1 MLSLYSWCRNA
12 GDPHFFDIALVGTPR
27 RVGSR
32 AMNHIN
38 PMSLLRNLTPSSRK
52 RIRSEIQASDDDEN
66 DHVCSDDEHENN
78 LPKKPEIPVNYPRFI
93 VFKPIYSDQP
103 LTKLSPF
110 AVAKS
115 IQGRFGTVNQVKK
128 MKDGSLLIEASRN
141 IQAKHLL
148 DTHRFLD
155 IDVDADAHH
164 SLNTSKGVIRDYHQD
179 LKDMT
184 DEEIKNELE
193 SQGVSKVSRFIL
205 KKDNKEIKTNTLFLT
220 FDTHKPPEKLKIG
233 YYIANVQPYV
243 PNPLRCFQCQKFG
256 HSKKWCK
263 NQLTCWKCGSE
274 GHDGSDCTSETVC
287 CLNCKGDHYAS
298 SKSCPV
304 WIQEKEIQ
312 RVKTEKS
319 LSYGE
324 ARKLVTSSS
333 SSPSVTTSYA
343 SAAKSATKKVSVD
356 CQTPAFWI
364 GPQPSLLEASFKPSI
379 QTKSTGS
386 GTHEAT
392 SSSNSMQNEKSVHKP
407 SPAKPQK
414 QASPSV
420 QNKNQTNKDV
430 MNKSSKNIETS
441 NKYHSLSSDVSEDMD
456 TSQSPRPARSKS
468 RSRSR
473 SKNISPIKH
482 R

>member
-1 MLSLYSWCRNA
+1 MLSLYSRCRNA
-12 GDPHFFDIALVGTPR
+12 GDPHFFGIALVGTPW

-32 AMNHIN
+32 AMNHMN
-38 PMSLLRNLTPSSRK
+38 PMSFLRNLPPSSRK
-52 RIRSEIQASDDDEN
+52 RIRSYLSASDDEGN
-66 DHVCSDDEHENN
+66 DHVCSDDEHESSSS
-78 LPKKPEIPVNYPRFI
+78 KKPEIPVNYPRFI
-93 VFKPIYSDQP
+93 VFKPVYSDQP

-148 DTHRFLD
+148 DTHSFLD

-179 LKDMT
+179 LRDMT
-184 DEEIKNELE
+184 DEEIKKELE
-193 SQGVSKVSRFIL
+193 SQGVTKVSRFIL
-205 KKDNKEIKTNTLFLT
+205 KKDNKEIKTNTLFLN
-220 FDTHKPPEKLKIG
+220 FDSHKPPEKLKIG
-233 YYIANVQPYV
+233 YYIVNVQPYV

-274 GHDGSDCTSETVC
+274 GHDGGDCTAETVC

-324 ARKLVTSSS
+324 ARKIVTSSS
-333 SSPSVTTSYA
+333 TSPSVTTSYA
-343 SAAKSATKKVSVD
+343 SAARSATKKVSVD
-356 CQTPAFWI
+356 CQTPEFWI
-364 GPQPSLLEASFKPSI
+364 GPQPSLLEASYKPSV
-379 QTKSTGS
+379 QTASTGS
-386 GTHEAT
+386 GTHESTT
-392 SSSNSMQNEKSVHKP
+392 SSNIQHKTSTRKSSPVKP
-407 SPAKPQK
+407 KK
-414 QASPSV
+414 QAPPKS
-420 QNKNQTNKDV
+420 QNKVPSNKEV
-430 MNKSSKNIETS
+430 IKESSKHIETG
-441 NKYHSLSSDVSEDMD
+441 NKYQHLSSDLSEDMD
-456 TSQSPRPARSKS
+456 TTQSPRPARSKS

-473 SKNISPIKH
+473 TKNISPIKH
-482 R
+482 Q

>member
-1 MLSLYSWCRNA
+1 
-12 GDPHFFDIALVGTPR
+12 
-27 RVGSR
+27 
-32 AMNHIN
+32 
-38 PMSLLRNLTPSSRK
+38 
-52 RIRSEIQASDDDEN
+52 
-66 DHVCSDDEHENN
+66 
-78 LPKKPEIPVNYPRFI
+78 
-93 VFKPIYSDQP
+93 
-103 LTKLSPF
+103 
-110 AVAKS
+110 
-115 IQGRFGTVNQVKK
+115 
-128 MKDGSLLIEASRN
+128 
-141 IQAKHLL
+141 
-148 DTHRFLD
+148 
-155 IDVDADAHH
+155 
-164 SLNTSKGVIRDYHQD
+164 
-179 LKDMT
+179 MT

-263 NQLTCWKCGSE
+263 YQLTCWKCGSE
-274 GHDGSDCTSETVC
+274 GHNGSDCTSETVC

-364 GPQPSLLEASFKPSI
+364 GPQPSLLKASFRPSI

-430 MNKSSKNIETS
+430 MNKS
-441 NKYHSLSSDVSEDMD
+441 
-456 TSQSPRPARSKS
+456 
-468 RSRSR
+468 
-473 SKNISPIKH
+473 
-482 R
+482 